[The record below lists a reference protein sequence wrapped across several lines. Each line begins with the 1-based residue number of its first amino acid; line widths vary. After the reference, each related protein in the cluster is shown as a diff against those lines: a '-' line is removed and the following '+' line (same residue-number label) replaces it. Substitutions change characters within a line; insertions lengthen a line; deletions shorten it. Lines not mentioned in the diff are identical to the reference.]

1 MEFTKVKEEEKATNL
16 FSKNISQ
23 VFEAFEATYSH
34 FDKTILPKNEPYG
47 IDKINCRSG

>member
-23 VFEAFEATYSH
+23 VFEATYSH